1 MSSLNIRQIKIDDNS
16 KFNTYCTVNF
26 VLDTGHIKT
35 EHVMDGVDVKVLVQD
50 MSGSMSQ
57 AWFLGLFL
65 GQCSTVNS
73 KCFPQPS

>member
-1 MSSLNIRQIKIDDNS
+1 MIIQCSIHTVQ
-16 KFNTYCTVNF
+16 CTVNF

-35 EHVMDGVDVKVLVQD
+35 EHVMDGVDVKVLVHCT
-50 MSGSMSQ
+50 GYVWVLWTCSMSQ

-65 GQCSTVNS
+65 GQCLTVNS